1 MIYGPEKEGWGD
13 RRGRGELC
21 RDREEERDG
30 EMGAYDAMNSSQSSF
45 LHSYFQE
52 TIVMSVY
59 HCCLPVVAD
68 KESTPQ
74 KADGLFR

>member
-30 EMGAYDAMNSSQSSF
+30 EMGAYDAMNS
-45 LHSYFQE
+45 
-52 TIVMSVY
+52 TV
-59 HCCLPVVAD
+59 
-68 KESTPQ
+68 
-74 KADGLFR
+74 KAAFYTHIFRRP